1 MSSSVSPSRRPL
13 WTIFSV
19 MLLSGI
25 IGCSGSTGNKI
36 SHETMVKIYADVL
49 IISSEYEEGKEPDRY
64 FEQLDS
70 VLTMYG
76 TNRETFE
83 STLRYYQDD
92 PFRWKEL
99 IDLVIR
105 DLEDRRDQTTDSSDK
120 RSSS

>member
-1 MSSSVSPSRRPL
+1 MSSSICPDRRPL

-19 MLLSGI
+19 ILLSGI
-25 IGCSGSTGNKI
+25 IGCSGSTDEKI
-36 SHETMVKIYADVL
+36 SQETMVNLYADVL
-49 IISSEYEEGKEPDRY
+49 IISSEYEEGNEPGRY

-70 VLTMYG
+70 VLAIYG
-76 TNRETFE
+76 TDRETFE
-83 STLRYYQDD
+83 STLKYYQDD

>member
-1 MSSSVSPSRRPL
+1 
-13 WTIFSV
+13 
-19 MLLSGI
+19 
-25 IGCSGSTGNKI
+25 
-36 SHETMVKIYADVL
+36 MVNLYADVL
-49 IISSEYEEGKEPDRY
+49 IISSEYEEGNEPGRY

-70 VLTMYG
+70 VLAIYG
-76 TNRETFE
+76 TDRETFE
-83 STLRYYQDD
+83 STLKYYQDD